1 VNEEDDDQI
10 RPAFCFGGG
19 FREKVR
25 GTEIG
30 GIVVNRGYSSEMIG
44 YTSEI

>member
-10 RPAFCFGGG
+10 RQAFCFGGG

-25 GTEIG
+25 GTEMG
-30 GIVVNRGYSSEMIG
+30 GIVVSRGYSREMIG
-44 YTSEI
+44 YGGEI